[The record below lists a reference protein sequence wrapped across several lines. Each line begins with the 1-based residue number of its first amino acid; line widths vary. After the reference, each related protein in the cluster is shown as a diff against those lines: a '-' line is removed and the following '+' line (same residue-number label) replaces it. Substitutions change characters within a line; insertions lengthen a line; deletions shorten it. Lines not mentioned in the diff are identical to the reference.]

1 MISEGLLWYDPDPK
15 KPLAKKLSEAAAR
28 YAEKYNI
35 VPNLC
40 QISPAHVEEIASLER
55 LPLPVEYSRFIRPYY
70 ILVGVDGAAPT
81 QPAAPQPLQPAAI
94 SRPAAVRRAASA
106 GAGRKAA
113 RRQTAASAG
122 ALRRRRAGA

>member
-1 MISEGLLWYDPDPK
+1 MIREGLLWYDPDPR

-70 ILVGVDGAAPT
+70 ILVGVDSTTPA
-81 QPAAPQPLQPAAI
+81 QPAALEPVEPEAI
-94 SRPAAVRRAASA
+94 SRPAAARRAASA

-113 RRQTAASAG
+113 RRQTSAG
-122 ALRRRRAGA
+122 AGVPRRRRAGA